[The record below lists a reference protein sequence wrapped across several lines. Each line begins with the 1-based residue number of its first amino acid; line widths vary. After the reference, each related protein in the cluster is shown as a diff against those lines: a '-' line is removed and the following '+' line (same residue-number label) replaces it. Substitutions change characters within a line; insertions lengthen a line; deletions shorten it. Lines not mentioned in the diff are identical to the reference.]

1 MVKHI
6 VIFASGGGSNAE
18 VIMKHFHAS
27 EQAKVVALVCNKPS
41 AGVVNK
47 AARNGVP
54 VIYIDKDTLNGPGL
68 PLKLKSLRTD
78 LIVLAGFL
86 WLIPKR
92 LIQSFH
98 IINIHPSLLPKYGG
112 NGMYGM
118 NVHRAVIENKEAQS
132 GMTVHEVTEE
142 YDKGKIIWQDHCNVS
157 SEDTPDTL
165 AAKVLQLEH
174 KNYVRAIE
182 KVLF

>member
-1 MVKHI
+1 MKHI